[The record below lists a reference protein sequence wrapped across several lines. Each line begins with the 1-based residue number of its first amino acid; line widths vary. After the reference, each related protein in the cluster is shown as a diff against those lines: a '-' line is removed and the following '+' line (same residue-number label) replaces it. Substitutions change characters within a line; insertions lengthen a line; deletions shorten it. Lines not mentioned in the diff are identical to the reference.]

1 MLIPVKNTDLEQELL
16 IFAIEGEEYNLY
28 SSYSDLESIKNAFIK
43 CTGDNSEYKD
53 YKYIALTKSSDI
65 STITTLAV
73 TYNNKFIIEE
83 HELNDKDTYPIKARD
98 LENMLIELG
107 RYYKKFGFEIIFR

>member
-16 IFAIEGEEYNLY
+16 MFAIEGAEYNLY
-28 SSYSDLESIKNAFIK
+28 SSYSDLESIKDAFIK
-43 CTGDNSEYKD
+43 CKGDNSEYKE
-53 YKYIALTKSSDI
+53 YKYIALTTSSDI
-65 STITTLAV
+65 GTINTLAV

-83 HELNDKDTYPIKARD
+83 QKLDDKDTYPIKARN